1 MAVKIDI
8 TIYGNMGN
16 LLLRETMHKGN
27 YTKNMDVSQLNAGLY
42 FYNISINGSKVS
54 SGKLTILNK

>member
-1 MAVKIDI
+1 
-8 TIYGNMGN
+8 
-16 LLLRETMHKGN
+16 MHKGN